1 MRFRTR
7 LFVILLALSFLTT
20 SVSMGVMYALARQC
34 LLDAFTSKVLSIAS
48 TTAAMLDGDLHSQ
61 VRTRADENSPAYK
74 TLQDQLRRARD
85 ANRRQDTYVKY
96 LVTMMANPKAPDTLL
111 FGVDP
116 EENPRDASHVED
128 VYRSKRERQVKMDV
142 PGVDKTVTED
152 QWGTWIEANAPVKD
166 SSGRVV
172 AAVMADVSSDELHAK
187 LKPLWISALAGTGV
201 AVCLAFG
208 AAFFLSARVNR
219 PLQTLVRAFDRIG
232 RGDLDAPVE
241 TNGHDEFAELGQAV
255 NTMAAGLRERET
267 VKTAFARYVS
277 RQVMD
282 SVLDSGQLPT
292 LSGDR
297 RRITALFCDIRGF
310 TRMSEN
316 MRPEEVV
323 QILNEYFERVV
334 DIVFRNGGTLDK
346 FLGDGV
352 MVVFGAPKDDPYQ
365 EEHAVRTA
373 LEIREEIRRLAK
385 DLAKRGLPSIAVG
398 IGINSG
404 NAIVGNIGATQRME
418 YTAIGDAVNL
428 ASRLESA
435 TRELNVDI
443 LLSEYTYNAV
453 RGAFKMNQAGAIHVK
468 GRTDAVVTYTLDE
481 RQPAGVPAG

>member
-1 MRFRTR
+1 MKFRTK
-7 LFVILLALSFLTT
+7 LLLTLLVLSVLTN
-20 SVSMGVMYALARQC
+20 SVSMGVMYSLSKEC
-34 LLDAFTSKVLSIAS
+34 LLEAFTSKVLSIAS
-48 TTAAMLDGDLHSQ
+48 TTAAMLDGDLHTSI
-61 VRTRADENSPAYK
+61 RTRADESSAAYQA
-74 TLQDQLRRARD
+74 LQSQLRRARD

-96 LVTMMANPKAPDTLL
+96 LVTMMSHPADTGTIV

-116 EENPRDASHVED
+116 EENPKDASHVEE
-128 VYRSKRERQVKMDV
+128 VYRSKRARQVTLDT
-142 PGVDKTVTED
+142 PGVDKMVSED
-152 QWGTWIEANAPVKD
+152 QWGEWIEANVPVKD
-166 SSGRVV
+166 SSGKVV
-172 AAVMADVSSDELHAK
+172 AAVMVDVSSEELNAK
-187 LKPLWISALAGTGV
+187 LRPLWISGLASTGIAL
-201 AVCLAFG
+201 CLAFG
-208 AAFFLSARVNR
+208 AAFILSARMNT
-219 PLQTLVRAFDRIG
+219 PLETLVQAFDRIG
-232 RGDLDAPVE
+232 RGDLGGTVE
-241 TNGHDEFAELGQAV
+241 LKGSNEFARLGRAV
-255 NTMAAGLRERET
+255 NSMVAGLRERET
-267 VKTAFARYVS
+267 MKTAFARYVS

-323 QILNEYFERVV
+323 LILNEYFERVV
-334 DIVFRNGGTLDK
+334 DIVFRHGGTLDK

-373 LEIREEIRRLAK
+373 LEIREAVRLLSQ
-385 DLAKRGLPSIAVG
+385 DLVKRGLPALAVG

-404 NAIVGNIGATQRME
+404 NAIVGNIGASQRME

-435 TRELNVDI
+435 TRDLNCDI
-443 LLSEYTYNAV
+443 LVSEYTFNAV
-453 RGAFKMNQAGAIHVK
+453 RGAFNMNPAGSIHVK

-481 RQPAGVPAG
+481 LQSKAVSQG